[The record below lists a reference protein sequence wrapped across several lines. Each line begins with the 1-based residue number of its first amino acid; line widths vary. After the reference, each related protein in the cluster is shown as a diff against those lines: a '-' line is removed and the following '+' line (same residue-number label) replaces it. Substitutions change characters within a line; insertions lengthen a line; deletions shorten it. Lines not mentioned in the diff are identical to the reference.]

1 LSLTSIDFLYLPP
14 TLKGVKKI
22 NLNSLEEGVNILIFE
37 YKCMEKDRLIERLN
51 FVMCKKDVLALAEL
65 FTVMEDGVTI
75 LYELC
80 QSENEK
86 LSFHSAWVLE
96 NVLTSN
102 PDLFGLCLSN
112 IIEIIP
118 TIKNQSLQR
127 HFCKLLSIAMQYCNE
142 NKLSPDACL
151 LFKKADMEPIVE
163 VCFEWLM
170 DSITKP
176 AVKAHCMDILLYLSA
191 RYDWITDEL
200 PHVIELQML
209 DGTPGIKSKGT
220 KVLGVIRKKR

>member
-1 LSLTSIDFLYLPP
+1 M
-14 TLKGVKKI
+14 G
-22 NLNSLEEGVNILIFE
+22 IFNHC
-37 YKCMEKDRLIERLN
+37 KCMEKDRLIERLN

-65 FTVMEDGVTI
+65 FSAMEDGVTI
-75 LYELC
+75 LFELS

-112 IIEIIP
+112 IIETIP
-118 TIKNQSLQR
+118 TIKSSSLQR
-127 HFCKLLSIAMQYCNE
+127 HFCKLLSIAMQYCKE
-142 NKLSPDACL
+142 KKLPEDSCK

-170 DSITKP
+170 DSTAKP
-176 AVKAHCMDILLYLSA
+176 AVKAHCIDILLHLSN

-200 PHVIELQML
+200 PHVLELQMI
-209 DGTPGIKSKGT
+209 DASPGIKSKGT
-220 KVLGVIRKKR
+220 KVLGALRKRR